1 MTEGGL
7 MDLSRNRGPVELS
20 EADSDYQELIDRY
33 GYDYPN
39 DDQQDDQL
47 TTDTDDYYGD

>member
-1 MTEGGL
+1 MEPG
-7 MDLSRNRGPVELS
+7 RNRGPVELS

-33 GYDYPN
+33 GYDYLIRDTN